1 MKVKQSK
8 CELEGK
14 YYRWIYSAILLPIS
28 WEYLP
33 LSIALKRRCFEV
45 FYLFRSQGLECFL
58 TFALEIFGA
67 TCIWHFSNNEL
78 SALKFEPKSGFWGR
92 IYFAEMLKL
101 HLSFVKQLQCFFL
114 QRTSFKTAGFSW
126 EFVMVGICLWAIEFI
141 YSDKEIKTNFKPDF
155 QPWLWF
161 SSWLSGLD

>member
-8 CELEGK
+8 CELEVK

-28 WEYLP
+28 WEHLP
-33 LSIALKRRCFEV
+33 SPIAMTKRCFDVV
-45 FYLFRSQGLECFL
+45 FSFRSQRLECFL

-114 QRTSFKTAGFSW
+114 QRTSFKTVGFQ
-126 EFVMVGICLWAIEFI
+126 FPTIESVH
-141 YSDKEIKTNFKPDF
+141 SDKEIKTNFKPDF
-155 QPWLWF
+155 LPWLWP
-161 SSWLSGLD
+161 SSWLSSLD

>member
-45 FYLFRSQGLECFL
+45 FFLFRSQGLECFL

-78 SALKFEPKSGFWGR
+78 SALKFEPKSGFWRR
-92 IYFAEMLKL
+92 IYFAEMLKF

-114 QRTSFKTAGFSW
+114 QRTSFKTVGFSISNNR
-126 EFVMVGICLWAIEFI
+126 VHLS
-141 YSDKEIKTNFKPDF
+141 SDKEIKTNFKPDF
-155 QPWLWF
+155 QPWLWL